1 MLGIGLRVPRLY
13 QGGLAKWL
21 AAFIKR
27 AREDGAVIEGKKCI
41 EKDGKFLIENKR
53 ANIIV
58 DYMGAYAVTQGGEGL
73 EARACSAQEVNDLL
87 YSPMPQTRFLF
98 RAYDEGTKLENYYCL
113 SNAIDILEGDLGIEG
128 EVTHAYTSTGEIAVF
143 PKNGVAPYTYSW
155 SNGATTSEII
165 GLKKGEYRVQ
175 VKDAEGA
182 IANHA
187 FLVLGNEELTIVTA
201 GLKTDLSFDATPLSF
216 PAQGSAEFNGTSDYV
231 QLPDTFSYTN
241 HTIAAWCYVNDDAN
255 QKYIFD
261 NRDATDDGI
270 ILGFSNVETFYY
282 SVNTADRI
290 TTDTFANEWVF
301 ITGTYDGTTQ
311 KLYINGSVDGTN
323 TTSQTIS
330 NTTDAR
336 IGAQSFSSANYFE
349 GNLANVAIWNRALS
363 SDEINSVMWKSYEA
377 LTSAESNGLQ
387 AWYSLDD
394 ITSPAASLANMEQ
407 LATDKNAT
415 IENKAAITAA
425 INALS

>member
-1 MLGIGLRVPRLY
+1 MLGIGLRIPRLY

-41 EKDGKFLIENKR
+41 EKDGEFLIENKR

-58 DYMGAYAVTQGGEGL
+58 DFMGAYAVTQGGEGL

-128 EVTHAYTSTGEIAVF
+128 EVTHAYTSTGKIAVF
-143 PKNGVAPYTYSW
+143 PKNGVAPYAYSW
-155 SNGATTSEII
+155 SNGETTSEII
-165 GLKKGEYRVQ
+165 GLEKGEYRVQ

-201 GLKTDLSFDATPLSF
+201 GLKMDLSFDATSLSF
-216 PAQGSAEFNGTSDYV
+216 PAEGSGEFNGSSDYI
-231 QLPDTFSYTN
+231 QLNDAFSHTN
-241 HTIAAWCYVNDDAN
+241 HTIAAWVYHGDVDSFDRL
-255 QKYIFD
+255 FD
-261 NRDATDDGI
+261 NRSEGSATDGI
-270 ILGFSNVETFYY
+270 NIYLSSSADKIQYGVGSNTVSQSGDAIL
-282 SVNTADRI
+282 
-290 TTDTFANEWVF
+290 NEWYFV
-301 ITGTYDGTTQ
+301 TATYDGTIQ
-311 KLYINGSVDGTN
+311 RLYIDGSQAGGA

-330 NTTDAR
+330 STTNAR
-336 IGAQSFSSANYFE
+336 IGSNAWIEANFWT
-349 GNLANVAIWNRALS
+349 GNLANVAIWNRALHP
-363 SDEINSVMWKSYEA
+363 DEINSIMWKSYSDLNA
-377 LTSAESNGLQ
+377 VDKNGLQ
-387 AWYSLDD
+387 AWYALDD
-394 ITSPAASLANMEQ
+394 ITGTTVPDSTGNHNGTAN
-407 LATDKNAT
+407 
-415 IENKAAITAA
+415 
-425 INALS
+425 